1 MRSLV
6 FRLNVTPTPLVDP
19 RPADVLP
26 HVIGSKFKFIP
37 TECHEIHLQPQPIG
51 K

>member
-26 HVIGSKFKFIP
+26 HVIGSKFKFILRNV
-37 TECHEIHLQPQPIG
+37 TKSISNRNL
-51 K
+51 